1 MIPFSELLQE
11 QKPFLGTF
19 VQSASPEFVEASA
32 YAGFRF
38 AAIDLEH
45 TYYGVE
51 KMNTGAEEG
60 EGLLAQAEDDDN
72 TCGYFGS
79 RKACLPLSTD
89 GIMTVQHF
97 SGILISAASAV
108 IFYIYC
114 ILTKLKFCNSA
125 FKI

>member
-1 MIPFSELLQE
+1 
-11 QKPFLGTF
+11 
-19 VQSASPEFVEASA
+19 
-32 YAGFRF
+32 
-38 AAIDLEH
+38 
-45 TYYGVE
+45 
-51 KMNTGAEEG
+51 MNTGAEEG

-72 TCGYFGS
+72 ACGYFGS

-114 ILTKLKFCNSA
+114 ILTKFKFCNSA